1 MVRQNGKMTGLKHVA
16 EASHG
21 LVDRQELSV
30 VGAIFLLRR
39 AELPGKEGE
48 GLPSA
53 LRSLLNRIHG
63 GS

>member
-1 MVRQNGKMTGLKHVA
+1 VA
-16 EASHG
+16 QVSHG
-21 LVDRQELSV
+21 LVDGQELPV

-48 GLPSA
+48 GLPGA
-53 LRSLLNRIHG
+53 LLSLLENRTHG